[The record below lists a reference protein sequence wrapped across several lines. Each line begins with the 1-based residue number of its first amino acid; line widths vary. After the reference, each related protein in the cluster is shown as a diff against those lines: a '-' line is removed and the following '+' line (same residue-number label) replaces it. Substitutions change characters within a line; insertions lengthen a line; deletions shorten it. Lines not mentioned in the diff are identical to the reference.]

1 MTDAPADGNVPGLV
15 IRPLASDAEARACA
29 TLMSTNDP
37 WVTFGRSFDESYGII
52 RDPAREVYV
61 ALDDSAGGEGGDP
74 QVAGFAIVV
83 MQGAFV
89 GYIQSI
95 AVAARWRSR
104 GVGSA
109 LIAYA
114 ERRIFR
120 EQPNVFI
127 CVSSFNPRARRLYER
142 LGYRVVGELTDFMVR
157 GHSEI
162 LLRKTI
168 GPLSEHVAGGPDAER
183 AGET

>member
-1 MTDAPADGNVPGLV
+1 MTDTPADGAMPGLV

-29 TLMSTNDP
+29 TLMSSNDP
-37 WVTFGRSFDESYGII
+37 WITFGRSFDESYRII

-61 ALDDSAGGEGGDP
+61 TLDDSAGDDA
-74 QVAGFAIVV
+74 QVAGFTIVV

-95 AVAARWRSR
+95 AVATSWRSR
-104 GVGSA
+104 GLGSA

-114 ERRIFR
+114 ERRILR

-127 CVSSFNPRARRLYER
+127 CASSFNPRALRLYER
-142 LGYRVVGELTDFMVR
+142 LGYHVVGELTDFMVR

-162 LLRKTI
+162 LLRKTT
-168 GPLSEHVAGGPDAER
+168 GPLSDHVAGGPDAGR
-183 AGET
+183 AGGNG